1 MRGDQV
7 SLQTAVPRYLFY
19 FRAREDYA
27 LSVFC
32 SLSAYLIIG
41 DLEVTLFFKTL
52 HSTLVRTLVELPYEL
67 CGEQASENQP
77 GTLIPKVPIV
87 RISIKCA
94 SC

>member
-7 SLQTAVPRYLFY
+7 SLQTAVPQYLFY

-41 DLEVTLFFKTL
+41 DLEMTLFFKTL
-52 HSTLVRTLVELPYEL
+52 HSTLVKTLVELPYEL
-67 CGEQASENQP
+67 SAGNRP
-77 GTLIPKVPIV
+77 LK
-87 RISIKCA
+87 ISQGHLFQKCP
-94 SC
+94 SLGFQ